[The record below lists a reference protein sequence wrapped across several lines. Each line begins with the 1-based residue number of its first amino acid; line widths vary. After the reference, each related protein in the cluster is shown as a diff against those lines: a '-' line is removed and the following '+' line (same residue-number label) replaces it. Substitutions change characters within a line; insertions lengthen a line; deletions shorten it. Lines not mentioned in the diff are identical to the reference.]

1 LFVLACALAQPAATQ
16 VEDKAVPMDKAPFHI
31 PVFSNDYLILLN
43 VNIPP
48 GRNTGYHIHYADSVS
63 VNLTPASQTNQD
75 YGSEEV
81 GAPGTGGDGEP
92 GRATFTDVTKNGPRT
107 HKATNVG
114 PTPFHNISFILKNRA
129 PAGTTVSDRSGVR
142 GYTQIMDNARLRAWR
157 VALKPGEATGQIT
170 QTAPGLRVYVH
181 GGVLAEMVPGSAD
194 RGMAPYEGD
203 FIWQDAGQTRAVKNT
218 GTTLIEF
225 VEFELNRAA
234 RIAIYQIEQRC
245 PRPLWIGKDRTVD
258 SFEQSFTLIGKPLS
272 ESPRTWG
279 SRTYGSSACAAP
291 ILPTFSIDFIS
302 WLNGAGSATG
312 GMFSGFG
319 LAIGFLA
326 TRIGRT
332 SPRRIGVGLNGAMGA
347 PKPYGRS

>member
-1 LFVLACALAQPAATQ
+1 MRQVVSASLFALACALSPPASAQH
-16 VEDKAVPMDKAPFHI
+16 EDKPVPIEQKPVPMDKAPFHI
-31 PVFSNDYLILLN
+31 PVFANDYLILLN

-63 VNLTPASQTNQD
+63 VNLTPASQTNQN
-75 YGSEEV
+75 YGSSEV
-81 GAPGTGGDGEP
+81 SAPGAGGDGEP

-129 PAGTTVSDRSGVR
+129 PAGTTVSDRSSVK

-170 QTAPGLRVYVH
+170 QTAPGLRIYVH

-225 VEFELNRAA
+225 IEFEL
-234 RIAIYQIEQRC
+234 
-245 PRPLWIGKDRTVD
+245 K
-258 SFEQSFTLIGKPLS
+258 
-272 ESPRTWG
+272 
-279 SRTYGSSACAAP
+279 
-291 ILPTFSIDFIS
+291 
-302 WLNGAGSATG
+302 
-312 GMFSGFG
+312 
-319 LAIGFLA
+319 
-326 TRIGRT
+326 
-332 SPRRIGVGLNGAMGA
+332 
-347 PKPYGRS
+347 